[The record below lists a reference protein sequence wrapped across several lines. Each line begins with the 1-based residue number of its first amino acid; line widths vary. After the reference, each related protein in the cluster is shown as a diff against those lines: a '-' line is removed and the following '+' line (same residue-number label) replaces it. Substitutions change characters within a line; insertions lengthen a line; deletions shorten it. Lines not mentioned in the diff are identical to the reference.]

1 MTKNPFQVALYE
13 NTFKKYMD
21 GDEYTQGD
29 ECLVDMDEPRG
40 KKISHLPG
48 RPAHPVSTCKAFVA
62 TTSKNQILIAV
73 FDIYGKFYECYVMDM
88 AGIRNLSVKKIF
100 GGMVISFYG
109 QTQFGRLKMEMNI
122 PKRQFGTD
130 LKLQKQHLEKLIQN
144 LNGAMQLQQ
153 EPQPV
158 HDSIQ
163 SEQNIKE
170 ETFEE
175 SFDVNNPL
183 IDIFKQI
190 CIYRDRIEELEIDW
204 YELFKPAS
212 REKLDK
218 WEEEHQASLPEG
230 YKNFLLLSNGFDMK
244 TTAEIYPIEQ
254 VTVLSIPDYEG
265 YYAIGAYIG
274 DGSMLLTDGKGK
286 FYKGDYAF
294 GIEESIFENFL
305 ETWVLDNLK
314 DVDGEIPEED
324 SQIV

>member
-48 RPAHPVSTCKAFVA
+48 HPVHPVSTCKAFVA
-62 TTSKNQILIAV
+62 TTSKKQILIAV

-100 GGMVISFYG
+100 GGMAISFYG

-122 PKRQFGTD
+122 PRRQFGTD

-144 LNGAMQLQQ
+144 LNGAMQMEQ

-163 SEQNIKE
+163 LEQNIKE

-190 CIYRDRIEELEIDW
+190 CIYRDRIEALEIDW
-204 YELFKPAS
+204 YELFKPAG
-212 REKLDK
+212 REKIDK
-218 WEEEHQASLPEG
+218 WEEEHQASLPED

-244 TTAEIYPIEQ
+244 TTEIYPIEQ
-254 VTVLSIPDYEG
+254 VTALSIPDYEG
-265 YYAIGAYIG
+265 YYALGTYIG
-274 DGSMLLTDGKGK
+274 DGSLLLTDGKGK
-286 FYKGDYAF
+286 FYKGDHAF
-294 GIEESIFENFL
+294 GIEESTFENFL
-305 ETWVLDNLK
+305 EMWVLDKLK
-314 DVDGEIPEED
+314 DVAGEIPEKD
-324 SQIV
+324 SGISE